1 MNFLTKSLLLP
12 TVLLTFS
19 ACGGG
24 SGGSNVST
32 PAETPAPVETPVS
45 NVTYQGLTGATGA
58 IAGTASVSNGVYT
71 YSFNGT
77 NVNVTNPGNGISAG
91 GVATVSANGQKIAYG
106 GTTYSYSR
114 FGGIA
119 STSDL
124 TASQLYYVG
133 TKTETMPMVG
143 SATYT
148 GKVVDNTLAN
158 SSATFNVDYGTKTIS
173 GSTSALTFSN
183 GTITGSD
190 FSGTVS
196 GNGQFNGSFFGP
208 DAAELGGVGTT
219 NGTAFA
225 FGAKK

>member
-12 TVLLTFS
+12 IVLLTFS

-24 SGGSNVST
+24 SGDSNVST
-32 PAETPAPVETPVS
+32 PTPTPTQTQTPVS
-45 NVTYQGLTGATGA
+45 GETYQGLVGATGA
-58 IAGTASVSNGVYT
+58 NAGTASVSNGVYT
-71 YSFNGT
+71 YSYNGT
-77 NVNVTNPGNGISAG
+77 NITVTDPGNGIKAG
-91 GVATVSANGQKIAYG
+91 GIASVSTNGTRIAYG

-114 FGGIA
+114 FGAI
-119 STSDL
+119 SPSSDTSQ
-124 TASQLYYVG
+124 SQVYYVG
-133 TKTETMPMVG
+133 TKTETMPIVG

-148 GKVVDNTLAN
+148 GRVVDNTLAN
-158 SSATFNVDYGTKTIS
+158 SSATFNVDYGAKTIS

-190 FSGTVS
+190 FTGTVS